1 MPLPLQG
8 RRILVTRPR
17 GQASALAT
25 LLVEQGAEPILI
37 PTIELA
43 PPRSWCALDAA
54 LASIRSFDW
63 ILFTSANAV
72 HAYAARARTLN
83 LLPQAKR
90 IAAIG
95 PATARAI
102 RESGLAPEVDLIPEV
117 YVAESFAQVLAPYAP
132 GATMLL
138 VRAAQARDTLPET
151 LTAAGA
157 QITIAEA
164 YQTIVPQD
172 SIHSLATLF
181 RPPTALDAITFTSA
195 STAQNLRALL
205 DQAHLPIPQGIT
217 LASIGPITS
226 QAMRDLAL
234 TPTVEAAEST
244 IQALVASIVQVLGGS
259 PGIKP

>member
-1 MPLPLQG
+1 MPSPLES

-17 GQASALAT
+17 GQASVLAT
-25 LLVEQGAEPILI
+25 LLAEQGAEPILI

-63 ILFTSANAV
+63 LLFTSANAV
-72 HAYAARARTLN
+72 HAYVNRARTLN

-95 PATARAI
+95 PATAKAI
-102 RESGLAPEVDLIPEV
+102 RETGLAPAVDLIPP
-117 YVAESFAQVLAPYAP
+117 YYIAESFAEALTPHAP

-172 SIHSLATLF
+172 SIQSLTTLF

-205 DQAHLPIPQGIT
+205 DQARVSIPEGII

-234 TPTVEAAEST
+234 TPTVEAREST
-244 IQALVASIVQVLGGS
+244 IPALVEALQMHFAAA
-259 PGIKP
+259 PQK